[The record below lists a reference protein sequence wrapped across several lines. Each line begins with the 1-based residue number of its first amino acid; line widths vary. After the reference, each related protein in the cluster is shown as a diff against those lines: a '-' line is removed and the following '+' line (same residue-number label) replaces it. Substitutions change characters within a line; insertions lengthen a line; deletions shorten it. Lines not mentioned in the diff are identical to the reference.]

1 MYERAHKDDHSAGW
15 RWIGCAAGLLLLLFA
30 AVGCSQERK
39 EVCAGSHKHIVL
51 VPSTSETDY
60 DVSVAMTPGVSA
72 QAVRRVAE
80 SCGRITVGIQDG
92 RPAAN
97 LVLHSKTLVPDEEE
111 AYSPGAKTDELVKEG
126 KEFIEANLTGP
137 LDATEATGG
146 SPFVSTMIKI
156 GEEEDAQHWPKDMI
170 VLVGDGLV
178 VQRPLEGGEM
188 LRFGLEPV
196 PKQAL
201 DAFSTQL
208 KSIEGSCVIL
218 IGAGATS
225 KLSEQRLRAS
235 QQLLADTVEQ
245 AGASF
250 VATRSPELPE
260 GC

>member
-1 MYERAHKDDHSAGW
+1 MFERDHQKNKPA
-15 RWIGCAAGLLLLLFA
+15 RWQLIGCAAGLLLMLSALA
-30 AVGCSQERK
+30 GCSEEKK
-39 EVCAGSHKHIVL
+39 EVCSDPSEHIVL
-51 VPSTSETDY
+51 VPSTSKTDY
-60 DVSVAMTPGVSA
+60 DVSVAMAPAVSE
-72 QAVRRVAE
+72 QVVRRVAE

-97 LVLHSKTLVPDEEE
+97 LVLHSRTLTPDEKE
-111 AYSPGAKTDELVKEG
+111 AYNPGAKTDELVEEG
-126 KEFIEANLTGP
+126 KEFVKADLTAP

-146 SPFVSTMIKI
+146 SPFLSTMIKI
-156 GEEEDAQHWPKDMI
+156 GEEEGAQQWPKGTI
-170 VLVGDGLV
+170 VLIGDGLV

-188 LRFGLEPV
+188 LSFGLEPI

-201 DAFSTQL
+201 NAFATQL

-225 KLSEQRLRAS
+225 KLPEQRLRAS
-235 QQLLADTVEQ
+235 RQLLADTVEQ
-245 AGASF
+245 AGAEF